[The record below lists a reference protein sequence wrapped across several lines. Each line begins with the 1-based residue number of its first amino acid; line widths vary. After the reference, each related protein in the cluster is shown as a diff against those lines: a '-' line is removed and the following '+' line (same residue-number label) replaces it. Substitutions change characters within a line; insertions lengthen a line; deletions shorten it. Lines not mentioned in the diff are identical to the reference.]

1 MPPYVTAH
9 RTADAYLAVFGVLPS
24 PADDFCAG
32 AGDAH
37 SGGGSPS
44 RSPPRAEG
52 SDSGDDEDNA
62 EEAAELRRVHSADG
76 AHRMLALAQAM
87 RSICALTQAPD
98 GSGPIQIRLGLHVG
112 PAVAAVVGTQ
122 MLRCARVRSGALA
135 YRVCLDVSIWGVYI
149 WRGCRSPLPASRSIP
164 ARPCWSNH

>member
-1 MPPYVTAH
+1 MSVCLPRRVP
-9 RTADAYLAVFGVLPS
+9 RSADAYLAVFGVLPS

-122 MLRCARVRSGALA
+122 MLRCVRENSHVNTYYDIGEH
-135 YRVCLDVSIWGVYI
+135 VYLNYLFT
-149 WRGCRSPLPASRSIP
+149 RDRAFLYYCVTAGQSEQPS
-164 ARPCWSNH
+164 

>member
-1 MPPYVTAH
+1 M
-9 RTADAYLAVFGVLPS
+9 FGVLPS
-24 PADDFCAG
+24 DEGELTRSVSAASGHSAAARSRAGTPSTSDPPALESREAG
-32 AGDAH
+32 E
-37 SGGGSPS
+37 S
-44 RSPPRAEG
+44 E
-52 SDSGDDEDNA
+52 
-62 EEAAELRRVHSADG
+62 ELRRLRATDG

-98 GSGPIQIRLGLHVG
+98 GSGPIQIRIGLHVG